1 MLKHQHLVN
10 IVPVPL
16 TIIGLAV
23 SFASA
28 GVGHGSYL
36 PFIAFF
42 PFAAIFLILGIP
54 ILAFLVACLQFY
66 IYAAAMRV
74 AAKGGWLRFL
84 VYGLLATHLLAVMV
98 FMFS

>member
-1 MLKHQHLVN
+1 MKHQHLVN
-10 IVPVPL
+10 IASVPL
-16 TIIGLAV
+16 TVIGLSV

-42 PFAAIFLILGIP
+42 PFGAVFLILGIP
-54 ILAFLVACLQFY
+54 VLAFLVACLQFP
-66 IYAAAMRV
+66 IYAAAVNV

-84 VYGLLATHLLAVMV
+84 VYGLLAIHLLAVIL